1 MTTPFRLVGITG
13 SLRKGSWN
21 TKLLNAF
28 GTAARDPE
36 FAQRGV
42 RFEIAD
48 WSKFFP
54 LTKKRVLTKTDYQCT
69 MGIWNLMFLRQC
81 WNSKRLSLRLMGLSF
96 VLPNTITRAV
106 LQGGRLILGCQVR

>member
-1 MTTPFRLVGITG
+1 MTAPFRLVGITG

-42 RFEIAD
+42 QFEIAD
-48 WSKFFP
+48 WSKFF
-54 LTKKRVLTKTDYQCT
+54 LLAKKSAVLTKTDYQYT

-106 LQGGRLILGCQVR
+106 L